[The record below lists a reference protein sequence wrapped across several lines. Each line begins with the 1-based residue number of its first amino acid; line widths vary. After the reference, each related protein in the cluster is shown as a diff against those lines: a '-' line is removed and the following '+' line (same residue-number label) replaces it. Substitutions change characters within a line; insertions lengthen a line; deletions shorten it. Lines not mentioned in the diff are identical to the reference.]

1 MRHMSNIIVRAEKEV
16 ILATNYWQNSVA
28 SKYITNAMREL
39 SRRAGERGERIV
51 FKLEYDRGSPK
62 QFINNHYPVPQK
74 EYMGKAVDIPAPE
87 DIPNI
92 DLQVVNYHKPLVGTF
107 HCKYMIVD
115 RKYAV
120 LQSNN
125 IQDNDNMEMMIH
137 LEGPIVDS
145 LYDMALISWNN
156 KLEPPLPS
164 HNSPAVQGGLGS
176 FNAKHNDIFGQDGA
190 IKGHSAV
197 VHPDKLQDQNAYAY
211 ESRAVNQPGVIPP
224 QTASGSKGN
233 GSESNILTGPSTT
246 EGLIRPIGHEPT
258 SDTRVDGITDGVEQ
272 AKLDGQTN
280 STGFEKKDLHTAEK
294 MQENARAIA
303 TTGDVEHIAHDGPEH
318 AHMRENK
325 NVPND
330 TPATAGGVST
340 SHNTAQTH
348 PQATQ
353 PQGVING
360 PDSQTKRFLAEGE
373 QAIPQ
378 SQIEKPSPGNSLLP
392 EHTTDDPHY
401 DVDIAG
407 EVARVQTA
415 VSPKSNETRVEAVT
429 RHLNHTKNV
438 GFAGNAPECEPHE
451 EMTPYIPHPVHE
463 PFPIAMVCREPFGIP
478 NHSSVYNPQNEVWLS
493 GLRNAKKN
501 VFIQSPTLNAE
512 PLVPAIIEACE
523 RGIDVYCYICLGYN
537 DTVRP
542 LPYPQELR

>member
-1 MRHMSNIIVRAEKEV
+1 MSNLIVRAEKEV

-51 FKLEYDRGSPK
+51 FKLEYDRGSAK
-62 QFINNHYPVPQK
+62 QALNNHMSVSPK
-74 EYMGKAVDIPAPE
+74 EYMGTAVNIPAPE
-87 DIPNI
+87 DIPFI
-92 DLQVVNYHKPLVGTF
+92 DLEVVNYHRPMVGTF
-107 HCKYMIVD
+107 HCKYMVVD

-125 IQDNDNMEMMIH
+125 ILDNDNMEMMTH

-156 KLEPPLPS
+156 KLDPPLPS
-164 HNSPAVQGGLGS
+164 ANSPAAQGGVDS
-176 FNAKHNDIFGQDGA
+176 FKTDNHNAMFSQNGA
-190 IKGHSAV
+190 INGHSAV
-197 VHPDKLQDQNAYAY
+197 VHPDQMGDQKAYDY
-211 ESRAVNQPGVIPP
+211 QPRAVNQSSAL
-224 QTASGSKGN
+224 QTSEGAGN
-233 GSESNILTGPSTT
+233 VTSSQKDPVTGPGTT
-246 EGLIRPIGHEPT
+246 ANMVRAAGETET
-258 SDTRVDGITDGVEQ
+258 SENGVDGITDGMEQ
-272 AKLDGQTN
+272 AKLRGESGPIEHDGNNLGTI
-280 STGFEKKDLHTAEK
+280 GKL
-294 MQENARAIA
+294 QENAKAIA
-303 TTGDVEHIAHDGPEH
+303 VTGDVDHIPDPEKEHHSAVSNLVG
-318 AHMRENK
+318 NK
-325 NVPND
+325 
-330 TPATAGGVST
+330 TTEKGGEKEL
-340 SHNTAQTH
+340 NA
-348 PQATQ
+348 P
-353 PQGVING
+353 GLIG
-360 PDSQTKRFLAEGE
+360 PDAETKQFLSEGD
-373 QAIPQ
+373 QQLPQ
-378 SQIEKPSPGNSLLP
+378 SQIEHPSPENNLLP

-415 VSPKSNETRVEAVT
+415 VSPKNGETRIEAVT

-438 GFAGNAPECEPHE
+438 GFKGNAPECEPEE

-463 PFPIAMVCREPFGIP
+463 PFPIAMVCREPYGTP

-493 GLRNAKKN
+493 ALRNAKKN

-537 DTVRP
+537 DTVSRQASH
-542 LPYPQELR
+542 LL